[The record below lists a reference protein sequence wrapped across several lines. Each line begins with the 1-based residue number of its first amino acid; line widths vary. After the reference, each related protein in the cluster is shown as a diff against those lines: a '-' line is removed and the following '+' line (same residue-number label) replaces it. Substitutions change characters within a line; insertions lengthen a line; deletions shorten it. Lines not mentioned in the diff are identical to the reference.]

1 MIISGN
7 RADEELFITLFALQS
22 ILILEGVDSMP
33 AYKDPTT
40 GTWFVKFY
48 SKDWKGENRQ
58 VKNVVLKPKKRLLNL
73 KEISK

>member
-1 MIISGN
+1 MMISGN

-48 SKDWKGENRQ
+48 SKDW
-58 VKNVVLKPKKRLLNL
+58 NVVLKPKKMLLNL